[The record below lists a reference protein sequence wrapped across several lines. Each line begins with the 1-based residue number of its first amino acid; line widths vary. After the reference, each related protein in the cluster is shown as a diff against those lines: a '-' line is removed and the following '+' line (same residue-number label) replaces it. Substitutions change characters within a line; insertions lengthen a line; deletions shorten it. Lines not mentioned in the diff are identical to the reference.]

1 MDCLGGVGGGSKK
14 KSARHATNSG
24 GGKDSALKACG
35 GVGGVPGEVEKGLEI
50 RNGEHGVDVVG
61 AVRCAV
67 ESMEDVA
74 AILARGWS
82 QRKMRE
88 TRYHDASSRS
98 HMVLRCTVVHS
109 LTRQE
114 KNDSKDGR
122 GSTVVV
128 RRGTLHLVDLAGS
141 ERWESDGAATGM
153 AGNGVARGVGI
164 SAERER
170 DEMAKIN
177 RCA

>member
-1 MDCLGGVGGGSKK
+1 MDCLGGVGDGSKK
-14 KSARHATNSG
+14 KSARHATNPG

-50 RNGEHGVDVVG
+50 RNSEHGVDVVG
-61 AVRCAV
+61 AVRYEV

-74 AILARGWS
+74 VLLARGWS

-98 HMVLRCTVVHS
+98 HMVLRCTVVHR

-114 KNDSKDGR
+114 KNDSEDGR

-128 RRGTLHLVDLAGS
+128 RRGTLLLVDLAGS

-153 AGNGVARGVGI
+153 AGKGVASGLG
-164 SAERER
+164 AERER